1 MAYSYE
7 DVVRGGKGNMSI
19 IRFVRGTQEQ
29 FDKMDKTG
37 IIQPNIY
44 MKDDILYFVV
54 PDDTKPVK
62 VKYDDRKVEWNE
74 SGIGSL
80 VKNNDKPES
89 IEENPFLQESINSD
103 TTYPR

>member
-1 MAYSYE
+1 MEYSYYE
-7 DVVRGGKGNMSI
+7 DIRGGKGNASI
-19 IRFVRGTQEQ
+19 VRFMRGTQEQ

-44 MKDDILYFVV
+44 MKDDILYFVI
-54 PDDTKPVK
+54 PSNTKPMK
-62 VKYDDRKVEWNE
+62 IAFD
-74 SGIGSL
+74 
-80 VKNNDKPES
+80 NDKLES